1 MKKSVIRQLNQLNK
15 DFYQKVAEPFSNSR
29 SYYWQGW
36 NKLVPYVQELTKER
50 ERVRILDIGC
60 GNGRLGL
67 FLREQIPQEYI
78 QYVGVDN
85 SEELIAV
92 AKEQYEPHRMEPTF
106 VKIDLVESLLKDE
119 LVEKLSEY
127 RAHFISVLGVLHH
140 IPSFELRQK
149 LISDLGSLV
158 VRNGY
163 LAFTSWNFMES
174 EKLTKKIV
182 TPDKVGV
189 DSAELDPHDVILD
202 WQRGQTAYRYC
213 HYTDRAERELLIKNS
228 GLESKSEFTADGK
241 SGVLNTYVVLHK
253 STAI

>member
-1 MKKSVIRQLNQLNK
+1 MKKSVIHQLNK
-15 DFYQKVAEPFSNSR
+15 LNTEFYQKVAVPFSNSR

-50 ERVRILDIGC
+50 DRVRILDIGC

-78 QYVGVDN
+78 QYIGVDN
-85 SEELIAV
+85 SEELITK

-106 VKIDLVESLLKDE
+106 ITLDLVESLLKDE

-158 VRNGY
+158 VRDGY
-163 LAFTSWNFMES
+163 LAFTTWNFMES
-174 EKLTKKIV
+174 EKLIKKIV
-182 TPDKVGV
+182 PPTTVGV
-189 DSAELDPHDVILD
+189 DPEELDPHDVILD
-202 WQRGQTAYRYC
+202 WQRGLTAYRYC
-213 HYTDRAERELLIKNS
+213 HYTDRMERELLIKNS
-228 GLESKSEFTADGK
+228 GLEFKSEFTADGK
-241 SGVLNTYVVLHK
+241 VGTLNTYVVLQK
-253 STAI
+253 T